1 MFGPGGSM
9 TRLELPAVVRLSEL
23 RSAGW
28 PEDVSRSTG
37 QGWRSS
43 AGSAERS
50 CRPRGLRC
58 AGPGPHCAGASA
70 QPHKAPRGRGLP
82 SARRLRGHGGG
93 QGASSARRQGERA
106 RLRALRHL
114 PAPPRVR
121 DRSAAA
127 SERWRGRG
135 SAVLPG
141 GRSVFSPCVS
151 CSFRFSR

>member
-1 MFGPGGSM
+1 M
-9 TRLELPAVVRLSEL
+9 TRLDLPAVVRLSEL
-23 RSAGW
+23 RSAGRSA
-28 PEDVSRSTG
+28 DVSRSTG
-37 QGWRSS
+37 RGP
-43 AGSAERS
+43 AELRGK
-50 CRPRGLRC
+50 RGAPGGAAGLRC

-106 RLRALRHL
+106 RPRALRHL

-127 SERWRGRG
+127 SERSRGRG

-141 GRSVFSPCVS
+141 GRCVFSPCVS